1 MPPVFQPARSCDNS
15 GAMKNVGRGIVC
27 GLLVATISSGC
38 ASSVANG
45 ALIGAGAGAAAGAGV
60 GYALSSEDLLGS
72 PTEDKAAGDISVDAG
87 TSTLAAAAI
96 GAMVGGIVGAMV
108 GHQREEKY
116 IRRKATPP
124 PPPSAQVDPII
135 GKF

>member
-1 MPPVFQPARSCDNS
+1 MPPAFQPARSRDNS
-15 GAMKNVGRGIVC
+15 VAMKNVGRGFVC

-45 ALIGAGAGAAAGAGV
+45 ALIGAGTGAVVGAGV
-60 GYALSSEDLLGS
+60 GFAVSNEDLLGS
-72 PTEDKAAGDISVDAG
+72 PTEDEAAGDISVDTG
-87 TSTLAAAAI
+87 PSTLAGAAL
-96 GAMVGGIVGAMV
+96 GLMVGGIVGAMV

-124 PPPSAQVDPII
+124 PPPSAHVDPII